1 MPIFDDLRDLLADY
15 QADLTRLRGF
25 CASEHLTS
33 LGNLITTELNSHGCG
48 RFRITLPLAMSSTTR
63 PPHQRGRSQNAIEAQ
78 QSLLGKADR
87 IFDYASLLEDDLDS
101 LGLGE
106 QICLDRPH
114 GLRCFGVEL
123 TTLL

>member
-1 MPIFDDLRDLLADY
+1 
-15 QADLTRLRGF
+15 
-25 CASEHLTS
+25 
-33 LGNLITTELNSHGCG
+33 
-48 RFRITLPLAMSSTTR
+48 MSSTTR

-87 IFDYASLLEDDLDS
+87 IVDYASLLEDDLDS